1 MQPYFAKVTLCRRNL
16 RKTNNM
22 SKVLRV
28 IDPFFVM
35 EIGDTFELSEDGK
48 EYVSHHSEEFHTAK
62 EEGEVNS
69 TYDSVFKISLKWAQ
83 QLIEDGYLEEVEETP
98 KNATPFVN
106 VVDEIDRLIDKY
118 QKEANELSNSKELI
132 PECLKVEKTTV
143 LTNLLSVLNYLKSLR
158 K

>member
-1 MQPYFAKVTLCRRNL
+1 MQPYFVKVTLCRRNL

-98 KNATPFVN
+98 KSATSFVN
-106 VVDEIDRLIDKY
+106 VFDEIDRLISEY
-118 QKEANELSNSKELI
+118 QKEADELSASKELI
-132 PECLKVEKTTV
+132 PECLKLEKTTV
-143 LTNLLSVLNYLKSLR
+143 LTNLLKVLNHLKSLR

>member
-1 MQPYFAKVTLCRRNL
+1 MQPYLPNIALHRRNL
-16 RKTNNM
+16 RKNINM

-62 EEGEVNS
+62 DDGEVNS

-83 QLIEDGYLEEVEETP
+83 QLVEDGYLEEVEETQKP
-98 KNATPFVN
+98 TPAFVN
-106 VVDEIDRLIDKY
+106 VFDEIDRLIDKY
-118 QKEANELSNSKELI
+118 QKEAKDLNNSDEII

-143 LTNLLSVLNYLKSLR
+143 LTNLLNVLNYLKSLR